1 MSEEK
6 WKEAITPP
14 KKLSLEDRLY
24 LVKRKLDK
32 ISHIEVDQE
41 AFKRAKDPA
50 ILYICPAKVYER
62 NEETGECI
70 VNFENC
76 LECGT
81 CQVACPDIVRWKNP
95 MGGFGVSY
103 RYS

>member
-1 MSEEK
+1 MTDF
-6 WKEAITPP
+6 KEFLKEP
-14 KKLSLEDRLY
+14 KKLTLEDRLY

-32 ISHIEVDQE
+32 VTHIKVDQE
-41 AFKRAKDPA
+41 EFKKDAHPA
-50 ILYICPAKVYER
+50 ILFICPAKVYER

-81 CQVACPDIVRWKNP
+81 
-95 MGGFGVSY
+95 
-103 RYS
+103 